1 MGTKDFIFS
10 RTSFSDIFKDFD
22 FSLFNSLI
30 LSVSKYPVKIELIVI
45 PSLPMSTDKLFAQA
59 TTADLILF
67 DSTR

>member
-10 RTSFSDIFKDFD
+10 RTSLSDIFKDFD

-45 PSLPMSTDKLFAQA
+45 PSLPISTDRLFAHA

-67 DSTR
+67 DKTR